1 MRYGWKDYVQQP
13 EFLASQHYINFSSTV
28 INTGITAEE
37 SGKKYAK
44 AGSLVAEDGT
54 VIKITR
60 SGSSGSYTYAL
71 SATPAGLLFHTVDVT
86 DGPQPAA
93 LMVEGYVLLDR
104 LETTY
109 IKEAIEDVKAALPNI
124 KFM

>member
-1 MRYGWKDYVQQP
+1 MRYGMKEFTQQP
-13 EFLASQHYINFSSTV
+13 EFLASQHYINFTGT
-28 INTGITAEE
+28 ITNTGITAEE

-44 AGSLVAEDGT
+44 AGSLIAQDGS
-54 VIKITR
+54 VVKITR

-71 SATPAGLLFHTVDVT
+71 SAQPVGLLFHTVDVT
-86 DGPQPAA
+86 DGDQPAA

-104 LETTY
+104 LDTTY